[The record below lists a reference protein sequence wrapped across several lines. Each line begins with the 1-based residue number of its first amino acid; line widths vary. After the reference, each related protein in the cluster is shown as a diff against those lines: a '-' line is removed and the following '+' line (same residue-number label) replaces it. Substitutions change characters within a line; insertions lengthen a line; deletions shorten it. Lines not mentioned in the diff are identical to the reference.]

1 MREHGLPARLE
12 EVRLVGG
19 GSQSALWRQIVAD
32 TFDVRVACPAEPESA
47 ALGAALQAAAV
58 DAGAG
63 AALGERSTTAAANPF
78 CCTTSAVLAAV
89 VAADKTSLR
98 TLGHLAG
105 KVCTLYLR
113 AASTARRPWLRLPWP
128 ALTAPPRCCA
138 LPATS

>member
-63 AALGERSTTAAANPF
+63 AALGEWSTTAQPP
-78 CCTTSAVLAAV
+78 SVLR
-89 VAADKTSLR
+89 DER
-98 TLGHLAG
+98 CAG
-105 KVCTLYLR
+105 GRGGGNSSGQQLPITRY
-113 AASTARRPWLRLPWP
+113 ASRL
-128 ALTAPPRCCA
+128 
-138 LPATS
+138 

>member
-1 MREHGLPARLE
+1 MREHGLPAGLE

-63 AALGERSTTAAANPF
+63 AALGEWITEHHDPPVSEVVEPDAQRAAALEE
-78 CCTTSAVLAAV
+78 AYARYAAR
-89 VAADKTSLR
+89 ADALF
-98 TLGHLAG
+98 AG
-105 KVCTLYLR
+105 G
-113 AASTARRPWLRLPWP
+113 PM
-128 ALTAPPRCCA
+128 
-138 LPATS
+138 

>member
-1 MREHGLPARLE
+1 MREHGLPAGLE

-63 AALGERSTTAAANPF
+63 AAQGEWITEHHDPPVSEVVEPDAQRAAA
-78 CCTTSAVLAAV
+78 LAEAYARY
-89 VAADKTSLR
+89 AARADALF
-98 TLGHLAG
+98 AG
-105 KVCTLYLR
+105 G
-113 AASTARRPWLRLPWP
+113 PI
-128 ALTAPPRCCA
+128 
-138 LPATS
+138 